1 MDKLINNLFDEKEV
15 MSMDEATRHIEP
27 PAYFTRLAT
36 RLEPTADIVKKT
48 LKSRGRV
55 VHLLYLKS
63 VVDMMQL
70 QEIVVKPFYEMS
82 AEQNFAEYIQ
92 SLPYET
98 KMPTGDEEVLIEITK
113 GNVFVM
119 INKQITLLELKI
131 VAANAVQ
138 EAIMEPTVHGP
149 QLGLSESIETNINLM
164 RQRYHKPSLII
175 EPMQLDDASNRNIAL
190 IYDGERVNLQLLKK
204 IRKRILT
211 LDVELVQASGD
222 LQYYLNNKKYSL
234 FPTSLLTE
242 RPDRILHNMAVGK
255 VIILV
260 DGSPH
265 AIIAPTTF
273 FDFMLSMEDA
283 YYSFWVVSL
292 IRFLRYAGLFT
303 CIMLPSIYVGV
314 TSYTPEVLRTELA
327 LTVAA
332 SRIGVPYPSFI
343 EVFFML
349 IFIEL
354 LTEASMRLPNSI
366 SATATTVG
374 GLILGTAAVEAA
386 LTSNIMVIV
395 VSLVAISTFVIPI
408 SEMNYAVRVCRF
420 LLLLYTTVFGL
431 AGMILG
437 MLGLLLYLVNKDS
450 FGEPYLR
457 MFWKNRQEEL
467 KVDDS

>member
-1 MDKLINNLFDEKEV
+1 MSLDETIKH
-15 MSMDEATRHIEP
+15 MEP
-27 PAYFTRLAT
+27 PEYYKRLVKQ
-36 RLEPTADIVKKT
+36 LEPTADIVKKT
-48 LKSRGRV
+48 LKSKDRV

-63 VVDMMQL
+63 VVDMLQL
-70 QEIVVKPFYEMS
+70 QSIVVKPFYEMS
-82 AEQNFAEYIQ
+82 AEQNFAEYIH

-119 INKQITLLELKI
+119 IGKQITLLELKI

-138 EAIMEPTVHGP
+138 EAIMEPTIHGP
-149 QLGLSESIETNINLM
+149 QLGLSESIETNINVI

-175 EPMQLDDASNRNIAL
+175 EPIQLDDASNRDIAL
-190 IYDGERVNLQLLKK
+190 IYDDEKVKPQLLEK
-204 IRKRILT
+204 IRERILT
-211 LDVELVQASGD
+211 LEVELVQATGD
-222 LQYYLNNKKYSL
+222 LQYYMNNKKYSL

-242 RPDRILHNMAVGK
+242 RPDRILHNMTAGK
-255 VIILV
+255 VIIVV

-265 AIIAPTTF
+265 AIIAPISF
-273 FDFMLSMEDA
+273 FDFMISMEDA
-283 YYSFWVVSL
+283 YYSFWVVTL
-292 IRFLRYAGLFT
+292 IRFLRYGGLFT
-303 CIMLPSIYVGV
+303 CIMLPALYVGV
-314 TSYTPEVLRTELA
+314 TSYTPDIFRTELA

-420 LLLLYTTVFGL
+420 MLLLYTTAFGL
-431 AGMILG
+431 AGMMLG
-437 MLGLLLYLVNKDS
+437 MLGLLMYLVNKDS
-450 FGEPYLR
+450 FGQPYLQ

-467 KVDDS
+467 EADDS

>member
-1 MDKLINNLFDEKEV
+1 MNE
-15 MSMDEATRHIEP
+15 TTGHIEP
-27 PAYFTRLAT
+27 LEYFTRLAK

-48 LKSRGRV
+48 LKSKDRV

-63 VVDMMQL
+63 VVDMTLL
-70 QEIVVKPFYEMS
+70 QSIVVKPFYEMS
-82 AEQNFAEYIQ
+82 PEQNFAEYIH

-119 INKQITLLELKI
+119 IGKQITLLELKI
-131 VAANAVQ
+131 VAANEVQ
-138 EAIMEPTVHGP
+138 QAIMEPTIHGP
-149 QLGLSESIETNINLM
+149 QLGLSESIETNINVI

-175 EPMQLDDASNRNIAL
+175 EPIQLDDASNRDIAL
-190 IYDGERVNLQLLKK
+190 VYDEEKVNPQLLEKV
-204 IRKRILT
+204 RERILN
-211 LDVELVQASGD
+211 LEVELVQATGD
-222 LQYYLNNKKYSL
+222 LQYYLNNKRYSL

-242 RPDRILHNMAVGK
+242 RPDRILHNMAIGK
-255 VIILV
+255 VIIIV

-265 AIIAPTTF
+265 AIIAPIAF

-283 YYSFWVVSL
+283 YYSFWVVTL
-292 IRFLRYAGLFT
+292 IRFLRYGGLFT
-303 CIMLPSIYVGV
+303 CIMLPALYVGV
-314 TSYTPEVLRTELA
+314 TSYTPDIFRTELA

-420 LLLLYTTVFGL
+420 LLLLYTTAFGL
-431 AGMILG
+431 AGIMLG
-437 MLGLLLYLVNKDS
+437 MLGLLMYLVNKDS

-457 MFWKNRQEEL
+457 MFWKNRREEL
-467 KVDDS
+467 KADDS

>member
-1 MDKLINNLFDEKEV
+1 MEQ
-15 MSMDEATRHIEP
+15 
-27 PAYFTRLAT
+27 PAYFTRLAQQ
-36 RLEPTADIVKKT
+36 LEPTADIVKKT
-48 LKSRGRV
+48 LKSKDRV

-82 AEQNFAEYIQ
+82 AEQDFAEYVH

-119 INKQITLLELKI
+119 IDKQITLLELKV

-138 EAIMEPTVHGP
+138 DATMEPTIHGP
-149 QLGLSESIETNINLM
+149 QLGLSESIETNINLI
-164 RQRYHKPSLII
+164 RQRYHKPSLMI
-175 EPMQLDDASNRNIAL
+175 ETMQLDDASNRDIAL
-190 IYDGERVNLQLLKK
+190 VYDEKRVYPGLLEKIKER
-204 IRKRILT
+204 IST
-211 LDVELVQASGD
+211 MEVELVQGSGD

-242 RPDRILHNMAVGK
+242 RPDRMLHNVAGGK
-255 VIILV
+255 VIIMV

-265 AIIAPTTF
+265 AIIAPITF
-273 FDFMLSMEDA
+273 VDFILSMEDL
-283 YYSFWVVSL
+283 YYSFWVTTL
-292 IRFLRYAGLFT
+292 IRLLRYTGLFT
-303 CIMLPSIYVGV
+303 CIVLPALYVAV
-314 TSYTPEVLRTELA
+314 TSYTPDIFKTELA

-349 IFIEL
+349 VFIEL
-354 LTEASMRLPNSI
+354 LTEASMRLPITI

-374 GLILGTAAVEAA
+374 GLILGTAAVDAA

-408 SEMNYAVRVCRF
+408 SEMSYAVRILRF
-420 LLLLYTTVFGL
+420 VLLLFTTAFGL
-431 AGMILG
+431 AGTVLG
-437 MLGLLLYLVNKDS
+437 TLGIIMYLVNKDS
-450 FGEPYLR
+450 FGQPYLR

-467 KVDDS
+467 RADDS